1 MATKTIVHMQR
12 LVLCFFFLLFS
23 FQLEVLHYDCLC
35 HLLRHLMADIL
46 LYTQS
51 TPSDLKLSL
60 TCKASDKHWLD
71 KFVYCWNTTASIV
84 VGLTIPV
91 GVCRK
96 PCSISSLLRE
106 LSKDTGVPSQWYTQK
121 STIENSAFEVCMW
134 RWRRKIVFRKWF
146 SWLDIHENV
155 SIWPR
160 PAVI

>member
-1 MATKTIVHMQR
+1 MEGWQDLPVQNGCHVATEAIVHMQR
-12 LVLCFFFLLFS
+12 LVLCFFFLLLC
-23 FQLEVLHYDCLC
+23 FQLEVLNYDCLC

-71 KFVYCWNTTASIV
+71 KFVYCWNSTASIV

-96 PCSISSLLRE
+96 PCSISSLLSWVE
-106 LSKDTGVPSQWYTQK
+106 TLGFLPNDIPQTNTAKKKYHWKLSLPDMYVKTENNFQK
-121 STIENSAFEVCMW
+121 MIF
-134 RWRRKIVFRKWF
+134 
-146 SWLDIHENV
+146 
-155 SIWPR
+155 
-160 PAVI
+160 